1 LASRPWEHSTGP
13 RTAEGKAKVA
23 ANGRRTQEGKHFR
36 RAARRQLA
44 DLRGL
49 IAGMGA
55 ARRQVTEL
63 LAKRT

>member
-1 LASRPWEHSTGP
+1 M
-13 RTAEGKAKVA
+13 A
-23 ANGRRTQEGKHFR
+23 ANGRRAQEGKHSR